1 MIRRNLR
8 NLRHS
13 ENRLTLNRHINR
25 RNIRRFESA
34 SLGEDLY
41 NEVTSDL
48 SALEERV
55 QKRFEDICKNEYH
68 YTRVNGQIAVE
79 DGGETDDGNPMLC
92 FYLFDKKG
100 WNVYMTYGDS
110 RDSLSEVNYSFQIDG
125 FYEDDEYFCG
135 TTEEDLIEVVAEQ
148 FARDLDSLEH

>member
-13 ENRLTLNRHINR
+13 ENRLMLNRHINR

-55 QKRFEDICKNEYH
+55 QKRF
-68 YTRVNGQIAVE
+68 
-79 DGGETDDGNPMLC
+79 
-92 FYLFDKKG
+92 
-100 WNVYMTYGDS
+100 
-110 RDSLSEVNYSFQIDG
+110 
-125 FYEDDEYFCG
+125 
-135 TTEEDLIEVVAEQ
+135 
-148 FARDLDSLEH
+148 